1 MPHIIEITDLS
12 APELAPY
19 TRLTEAQLRNKLE
32 PEKGIF
38 IAESPKVIGTAL
50 DAGCEPL
57 SFLMERRQIDG
68 PAAGVLARC
77 PDAAVYTADRSV
89 LQALTGYALTRGVLC
104 AMRRP
109 QPRSVEALCRDARR
123 VAVLEGIV
131 DSTNIGAIF
140 RGAAAL
146 GMDAVLLSPSCL
158 RPALPPCR
166 PRKQWARCSRC
177 RGQRWVT
184 ALPTGPRPGWLA
196 CTRLALKLPPW
207 RWTTAPSASMTPRC
221 APRRALPSCW
231 AQRATAWPAPRLP
244 TVTTPL

>member
-146 GMDAVLLSPSCL
+146 GMDAVLLSPSCCDPL
-158 RPALPPCR
+158 CRRAVRVSMGTVFQVPWATLGDSPADWPE
-166 PRKQWARCSRC
+166 
-177 RGQRWVT
+177 
-184 ALPTGPRPGWLA
+184 
-196 CTRLALKLPPW
+196 CTRSALKLPPW
-207 RWTTAPSASMTPRC
+207 RWTAAPSASMTPRC
-221 APRRALPSCW
+221 APSRALPSCW

-244 TVTTPL
+244 TVTTPS

>member
-1 MPHIIEITDLS
+1 MPGPYTATRKNENMNIIEITDLS
-12 APELAPY
+12 ALELAPY

-68 PAAGVLARC
+68 PAASVLARC

-146 GMDAVLLSPSCL
+146 GMDAVCSR
-158 RPALPPCR
+158 RPAATRSAAVPSASA
-166 PRKQWARCSRC
+166 WARCSRR

-184 ALPTGPRPGWLA
+184 ALPTGPRPGWPA
-196 CTRLALKLPPW
+196 CTRSALKLPPW
-207 RWTTAPSASMTPRC
+207 R
-221 APRRALPSCW
+221 
-231 AQRATAWPAPRLP
+231 
-244 TVTTPL
+244 